1 MKSISEIKAEFS
13 MAQPSQL
20 AELMRRY
27 ADDPRSGVQK
37 ILAKG
42 GEYDYAKAASMF
54 MDDFRNGRIGR
65 ISLEKPSEENK

>member
-27 ADDPRSGVQK
+27 ADDPRSGVQ
-37 ILAKG
+37 
-42 GEYDYAKAASMF
+42 
-54 MDDFRNGRIGR
+54 
-65 ISLEKPSEENK
+65 

>member
-37 ILAKG
+37 L
-42 GEYDYAKAASMF
+42 
-54 MDDFRNGRIGR
+54 
-65 ISLEKPSEENK
+65 LEKEGTDVWSHFLIANQYGTEQAHTEGKAGHG